1 MKKKQNKIIILICTV
16 CILAGATLASVKI
29 FTFSTRKN
37 EHKKQVQNEEFVQT
51 QIMDYLENRYH
62 EKFVLKNIRFYSE
75 TVADKCVTV
84 DAWPEEKED
93 DEHYFKVIGHIN
105 ANKQLEY
112 CDTYVDLRLI
122 KELKEYIEPY
132 INKYY
137 DEYLSYDITFT
148 HPDHYWSNLPANI
161 KLERSFRYFNR
172 VNPCIHLNL
181 QTDSHEHSYYDTME
195 ALAKY
200 LKENDMKGTLEI
212 NYLNTDGTSYR
223 TYSFNLDWE
232 KEIVISGEIPN

>member
-1 MKKKQNKIIILICTV
+1 MI
-16 CILAGATLASVKI
+16 
-29 FTFSTRKN
+29 TFSTQKN
-37 EHKKQVQNEEFVQT
+37 ELKKQVKNQEFVQT
-51 QIMDYLENRYH
+51 QIMNYLESRYH
-62 EKFVLKNIRFYSE
+62 EKFVLKNIQFYSGAI
-75 TVADKCVTV
+75 ADKFVSV

-93 DEHYFKVIGHIN
+93 DEHNFKVIGRIN
-105 ANKQLEY
+105 ANMKLEY

-132 INKYY
+132 IDKYY
-137 DEYLSYDITFT
+137 DEYLSYDITFS

-161 KLERSFRYFNR
+161 KLESSSWYLNQ

-181 QTDSHEHSYYDTME
+181 QTDSHEHGYYDTME

-200 LKENDMKGTLEI
+200 LKDNDIKGTLEI
-212 NYLNTDGTSYR
+212 NYLNTDGSSYQ